1 MNGFRKEM
9 NMEIEQGPICLHIGM
24 YTLGLVSTGPLD
36 NVMVGESGPV
46 TDVIV
51 G

>member
-1 MNGFRKEM
+1 MV
-9 NMEIEQGPICLHIGM
+9 IEQGPICLHIGM
-24 YTLGLVSTGPLD
+24 YTLGLVSTGPLV
-36 NVMVGESGPV
+36 NVTVGESDPV